1 MAQRIKTVA
10 VLGSGVMGSGIAA
23 HLAGVGLRTY
33 LLDIVPPEF
42 TEADQKKGLTQD
54 DPAFRNKFALS
65 NIAAAKKSKPPVFY
79 NPADAEFITAGNF
92 DDDLDKIAECDWVVE
107 AVIERLDIKQQLF
120 AKLDAIRK
128 PGCLITSNT
137 SGLSIEGMCQGRT
150 EDFRKN
156 FFVTHFFNPVRFMRL
171 LELVPGKDTDLDA
184 MNAFAKFGADV
195 LGKGI
200 VYGNDTPNFIANR
213 IGTYGLMYTLHA
225 MIEQGFTVGEIDALF
240 GPASGRPK
248 SAVFRTADL
257 VGLDTLAHV
266 AQNCYDSLTEDECRD
281 TFKMPQF
288 VNDMIEKGWLGSK
301 TKGGF
306 YKKIDGKI
314 CVLDYNTMEYKPK
327 ESVRADSIGAARGIS
342 DVGERVKKLVN
353 GDDRFAKLAWE
364 STARTLIYAAN
375 RLGEIAD
382 DVFNCDRAMRWGFGW
397 ELGPFETWDAI
408 GVPQSVERMKAEGM
422 PVPEIVT
429 DMLAKGVTS
438 FYGGTAVKPLF
449 FDVQKKEEAPMEVD
463 PRYITLAALK
473 EKDKVLEKN
482 NGATLYDMDDGVMLL
497 EFHTK
502 MNAVD
507 DDIIAAMHSAINKAE
522 DEGWNGLVIGNES
535 KEAFSAGANIFA
547 VMMAIQMGQ
556 WEQLEKMIDSFQQ
569 ATLRMR
575 QSDIPVVTAPAGL
588 ALGGGAE
595 IAMGGDAMRPAA
607 ELYMGLV
614 ELGVGLIP
622 AGGGCLEMLER
633 FMAGAPD
640 DPSFNP
646 LPLIQG
652 AFMNIGMAKVCV
664 GAEEGRTFSMLR
676 PHDQITLN
684 PELLFHNA
692 KETVLG
698 MARAGYRQPRPAK
711 FRLPG
716 ANGYTAIQ
724 WGLDGMARGGQITQ
738 HEFKIAGM
746 LARVLCGGDT
756 SMRVKVG
763 QQHILDL
770 EREVFLKLCGEPK
783 SQERIQHMLTKNK
796 PLRN

>member
-23 HLAGVGLRTY
+23 HLAGVGLKTL

-79 NPADAEFITAGNF
+79 NTEDAEFIHAGNF
-92 DDDLDKIAECDWVVE
+92 DDDLDKIAECDWIVE
-107 AVIERLDIKQQLF
+107 AIIERLDIKQQLF

-128 PGCLITSNT
+128 PGSLITSNT
-137 SGLSIEGMCQGRT
+137 SGLSIKGMCEGRT
-150 EDFRKN
+150 DDFRQN

-171 LELVPGKDTDLDA
+171 LELVAGEETNLDA
-184 MNAFAKFGADV
+184 MHSFAQFGADV

-200 VYGNDTPNFIANR
+200 VYGKDTPNFIANR
-213 IGTYGLMYTLHA
+213 IGTYGMMYLLNA
-225 MIEQGFTVGEIDALF
+225 MVEQDFTIGEIDALF

-288 VNDMIEKGWLGSK
+288 VLDMIDKGMLGSK

-314 CVLDYNTMEYKPK
+314 CALDWKTGEYAPK
-327 ESVRADSIGAARGIS
+327 EKVRADSIGAARGVE
-342 DVGERVKKLVN
+342 DVGKRIKTLVN
-353 GDDRFAKLAWE
+353 GTDRFAQLAWE
-364 STARTLIYAAN
+364 CTAQTLIYSAN

-382 DVFNCDRAMRWGFGW
+382 DVVNCDRAMRWGFAW
-397 ELGPFETWDAI
+397 DLGPFQTWDAI
-408 GVPQSVERMKAEGM
+408 GVAESCERMAKDGYE
-422 PVPEIVT
+422 VPKLVT
-429 DMLAKGVTS
+429 EMLDKGVTS
-438 FYGGTAVKPLF
+438 FYGGTAVKPLYY
-449 FDVQKKEEAPMEVD
+449 DVVKKEEVPKPVD
-463 PRYITLAALK
+463 ARLITLAALK
-473 EKDKVLEKN
+473 EQDKVLEQN
-482 NGATLYDMDDGVMLL
+482 AGATMYDMGDGVLLL

-507 DDIIAAMHSAINKAE
+507 DDIIAMIHKTIDKAE
-522 DEGWNGLVIGNES
+522 DEGWNGVVIGNEG
-535 KEAFSAGANIFA
+535 KDAFSAGANIFA

-556 WEQLEKMIDSFQQ
+556 WDQLEQMINSFQQ
-569 ATLRMR
+569 STLRLR

-595 IAMGGDAMRPAA
+595 IVMGADRVRAFA

-622 AGGGCLEMLER
+622 AGGGCLELLER
-633 FMAGAPD
+633 FMEGAPD

-664 GAEEGRTFSMLR
+664 GAEEGRKFGMLR

-684 PELLFHNA
+684 KDRLFHDA
-692 KETVLG
+692 KETALG

-716 ANGYTAIQ
+716 ENGATAIR
-724 WGLDGMARGGQITQ
+724 WFLDGMMRGGQITE
-738 HEFKIAGM
+738 HEYLMAGK

-756 SMRVKVG
+756 SCRVKVG

-770 EREVFLKLCGEPK
+770 ERETFLSLCGETK

>member
-23 HLAGVGLRTY
+23 HLAGVGLRVY

-54 DPAFRNKFALS
+54 SKAFRNKFALS

-79 NPADAEFITAGNF
+79 NPSDAQFITAGNF
-92 DDDLDKIAECDWVVE
+92 DDDMDKIAECDWIVE
-107 AVIERLDIKQQLF
+107 AVIERLDIKQALF

-128 PGCLITSNT
+128 PGALITSNT
-137 SGLSIEGMCQGRT
+137 SGLSIEGMCAGRT

-171 LELVPGKDTDLDA
+171 LELVPGKETDLDA

-200 VYGNDTPNFIANR
+200 VWGNDTPNFIANR
-213 IGTYGLMYTLHA
+213 IGTYGMMYILN
-225 MIEQGFTVGEIDALF
+225 MMEERGFTVGEIDALF

-288 VNDMIEKGWLGSK
+288 VLDMIEKGMLGSK

-306 YKKIDGKI
+306 YKKVDGQI
-314 CVLDYNTMEYKPK
+314 CALDHKTLEYAPK
-327 ESVRADSIGAARGIS
+327 VKVKADSIGAARGKS
-342 DVGERVKKLVN
+342 DVGKRIKTLLA
-353 GDDRFAKLAWE
+353 GDDRFAKFAWE
-364 STARTLIYAAN
+364 CTAKTLIYAAN

-382 DVFNCDRAMRWGFGW
+382 DVINCDRAMRWGFGW

-408 GVPQSVERMKAEGM
+408 GVPESVERMKADGM
-422 PVPEIVT
+422 EIPAIVT
-429 DMLAKGVTS
+429 EMLDKGVTS
-438 FYGGTAVKPLF
+438 FYGGTACEPLF
-449 FDVQKKEEAPMEVD
+449 FDVQKKEEAKMETD
-463 PRYITLAALK
+463 PRYITIAKLT
-473 EKDKVLEKN
+473 ESEKVLEKN
-482 NGATLYDMDDGVMLL
+482 TGATLYDMDDGVMLL

-633 FMAGAPD
+633 FMAGTPD
-640 DPSFNP
+640 DPMFNP
-646 LPLIQG
+646 LPMIQG

-664 GAEEGRTFSMLR
+664 GAEEGRTFGMLR

-684 PELLFHNA
+684 PELLFHSA

-698 MARAGYRQPRPAK
+698 MARAGYRQPRPAQ

-716 ANGYTAIQ
+716 ENGATAIK
-724 WGLDGMARGGQITQ
+724 WFLDGMMRGGQITE
-738 HEFKIAGM
+738 HEFKIAS
-746 LARVLCGGDT
+746 LLSRVLTGGDT
-756 SMRVKVG
+756 STRVKVG
-763 QQHILDL
+763 QQQILDL